1 MFEQS
6 TDAERAPY
14 EPMVSLRRGLGLAL
28 LVILGALAILAL
40 PGPAHA
46 SGCPE
51 QPLDRTFR
59 PWLDPAW
66 YAQAPDGGFESG
78 ASGWTLERAAVVD
91 GNEPFRVG
99 AAGDASS
106 LALPAGASATT
117 APVCIGVEH
126 PTLRFFA
133 RNTGGAT
140 SALAVSVVF
149 RDALGLR
156 HTLPVGLV
164 TAGADWAPTPVVPVV
179 VNLLSLLGDQQVA
192 FRFAPADDRGEW
204 TIDDVYVDPYKK
216 G

>member
-1 MFEQS
+1 M
-6 TDAERAPY
+6 
-14 EPMVSLRRGLGLAL
+14 AL
-28 LVILGALAILAL
+28 LVILGTLAILAL

-46 SGCPE
+46 AGCPE

-78 ASGWTLERAAVVD
+78 ASGWTLERDAAVVA
-91 GNEPFRVG
+91 GNEPFHVG
-99 AAGDASS
+99 GSDDASS
-106 LALPAGASATT
+106 LALPPGGSATT

-133 RNTGGAT
+133 RNTGDPT
-140 SALAVSVVF
+140 SLLTVSVVF
-149 RDALGLR
+149 RDVLGMR
-156 HTLPVGLV
+156 RSLPVGAV
-164 TAGADWAPTPVVPVV
+164 AAGSRWAPTLVMPVVA
-179 VNLLSLLGDQQVA
+179 NLLSDRAA
-192 FRFAPADDRGEW
+192 FRFTALDDGGEW

>member
-1 MFEQS
+1 
-6 TDAERAPY
+6 
-14 EPMVSLRRGLGLAL
+14 MVSLRRGLGLVL

-46 SGCPE
+46 AGGCPD

-66 YAQAPDGGFESG
+66 YAQAPNGGFESG
-78 ASGWTLERAAVVD
+78 ASGWTLERGAAVVD
-91 GNEPFRVG
+91 GNEPFHVG
-99 AAGDASS
+99 GSGDASS
-106 LALPAGASATT
+106 LALPPGGSATT

-126 PTLRFFA
+126 PTMRFFA
-133 RNTGGAT
+133 RNTGDPLSVLT
-140 SALAVSVVF
+140 VSVV
-149 RDALGLR
+149 GS
-156 HTLPVGLV
+156 HGSLPVGLI
-164 TAGADWAPTPVVPVV
+164 TARSQWAPTPVVPVV

-192 FRFAPADDRGEW
+192 FRFTAADGRGEW

>member
-1 MFEQS
+1 
-6 TDAERAPY
+6 
-14 EPMVSLRRGLGLAL
+14 MVSLRRGLGLAL

-66 YAQAPDGGFESG
+66 YAQAPNGGLESG
-78 ASGWTLERAAVVD
+78 ASGWTLERGAAVVD
-91 GNEPFRVG
+91 GNEPFHVG
-99 AAGDASS
+99 GSGDASS
-106 LALPAGASATT
+106 LALPPGAAATT

-126 PTLRFFA
+126 PTVRFFA
-133 RNTGGAT
+133 RNTGDPT
-140 SALAVSVVF
+140 SVLRVSVVS
-149 RDALGLR
+149 GGVS
-156 HTLPVGLV
+156 LPVGVIL
-164 TAGADWAPTPVVPVV
+164 AGSRWAPTPVVPVV

-192 FRFAPADDRGEW
+192 FRFSADGRGEW

>member
-1 MFEQS
+1 
-6 TDAERAPY
+6 
-14 EPMVSLRRGLGLAL
+14 MVSLRRGLGLAL

-46 SGCPE
+46 AGGCPD

-66 YAQAPDGGFESG
+66 YAQAPNGGFESG
-78 ASGWTLERAAVVD
+78 ASGWSLQRGAAVVD
-91 GNEPFRVG
+91 GNEPFHVG
-99 AAGDASS
+99 GSGDASS
-106 LALPAGASATT
+106 LALPPGGSATT

-133 RNTGGAT
+133 RNTGDPLSVLT
-140 SALAVSVVF
+140 VSVVV
-149 RDALGLR
+149 RG

-164 TAGADWAPTPVVPVV
+164 TARSEWAPTPVVPVV

-192 FRFAPADDRGEW
+192 FRFSAGNGGEW

>member
-1 MFEQS
+1 
-6 TDAERAPY
+6 
-14 EPMVSLRRGLGLAL
+14 MVSLRRGLGLAL

-46 SGCPE
+46 AGCPE

-59 PWLDPAW
+59 PWLDLAW
-66 YAQAPDGGFESG
+66 YAQAPNGGFESG
-78 ASGWTLERAAVVD
+78 ASGWTLERGAAVID
-91 GNEPFRVG
+91 GNEPFHVG
-99 AAGDASS
+99 GSGDASS
-106 LALPAGASATT
+106 LALPPGGSATT

-133 RNTGGAT
+133 RNTGDPT
-140 SALAVSVVF
+140 SLLTVSVVF

-156 HTLPVGLV
+156 HALPVGV
-164 TAGADWAPTPVVPVV
+164 VAAGSEWAPTPVVPVV

-192 FRFAPADDRGEW
+192 FRFTAVGDRGEW

>member
-1 MFEQS
+1 V
-6 TDAERAPY
+6 
-14 EPMVSLRRGLGLAL
+14 VSLRTGLGLAL

-46 SGCPE
+46 SGCPD

-66 YAQAPDGGFESG
+66 YTQAPNGGLESG
-78 ASGWTLERAAVVD
+78 ASDWTLERGAAVID

-99 AAGDASS
+99 GSGDAHS
-106 LALPAGASATT
+106 LALPPGGSATT

-133 RNTGGAT
+133 RNTGDPT
-140 SALAVSVVF
+140 SALTVSVVF
-149 RDALGLR
+149 RDPLGMR
-156 HTLPVGLV
+156 HALPVGVV
-164 TAGADWAPTPVVPVV
+164 TARSQWAPTPVVPIV

-192 FRFAPADDRGEW
+192 FRLTAADGRGEW
-204 TIDDVYVDPYKK
+204 TVDDLYVDPYKK

>member
-1 MFEQS
+1 
-6 TDAERAPY
+6 
-14 EPMVSLRRGLGLAL
+14 MVSLRRGLGLAL

-46 SGCPE
+46 AGGCPD

-59 PWLDPAW
+59 PWLDLAW
-66 YAQAPDGGFESG
+66 YAQAPNGGFESG
-78 ASGWTLERAAVVD
+78 SSGWTLERGAAVAD
-91 GNEPFRVG
+91 GNEPFHVG
-99 AAGDASS
+99 GSGDASS
-106 LALPAGASATT
+106 LALPPGGSATT

-126 PTLRFFA
+126 PTIRFFA
-133 RNTGGAT
+133 RNTGHPLSVLT
-140 SALAVSVVF
+140 VSVVF

-156 HTLPVGLV
+156 QALPVGFV
-164 TAGADWAPTPVVPVV
+164 TARSEWAPTPVVPVV

-192 FRFAPADDRGEW
+192 FRFSAFDGGEW